1 MDRSKRFH
9 SARLHSAVLTL
20 LALGLLTLAYWL
32 SQRSAV
38 EMDWTY
44 GHRSSLS
51 AETLAVLRDL
61 DGAVSVTVFVRDGD
75 DAAALRRR
83 ISMRFEQYSG
93 IKPDL
98 TVTFVN
104 PDLQPDLARAL
115 AISRQG
121 EMVVR
126 MGERSERLQALN
138 EQAVTNALYRL
149 ARRGTKQVW
158 ITTGHG
164 ERDMKATA
172 GYQLSSFSEQLR
184 RRGFA
189 VDTLRIDGNTAPP
202 GDGILIIAS
211 PSSEFAEHELAQLL
225 AYLDQG
231 GSLLWLADPG
241 APESLGTFAEA
252 LGLTLLPGLVVDAST
267 RSRGI
272 DNPTFVLGNPMASH
286 VVNQPISKDTPALF
300 PRATGIDA
308 EAAEGWDATALI
320 GTTQDSWTETGAVSG
335 QVQYDAGGA
344 ERPGPITLIVALTRP
359 AGAGTAEQRVIV
371 AGDGDFLT
379 NAYLGVGANLPLGL
393 AMLSWLATDDASIS
407 IPTRPA
413 PDTRIDLSDRQIALL
428 GLLFLILS
436 PLALAIT
443 GATVLWRRRRRR

>member
-1 MDRSKRFH
+1 MDWSKRFGG
-9 SARLHSAVLTL
+9 ARLQSAVLTL

-51 AETLAVLRDL
+51 AETLAVLGDL
-61 DGAVSVTVFVRDGD
+61 QGAVSVTAFVRDGD
-75 DAAALRRR
+75 DAATLRRR
-83 ISMRFEQYSG
+83 INMRFAQYSG

-98 TVTFVN
+98 TLTFIN
-104 PDLQPDLARAL
+104 PDLQPDLAREL

-121 EMVVR
+121 EVVVR
-126 MGERSERLQALN
+126 MGQRSERLQALN

-149 ARRGTKQVW
+149 ARRGAKQVW

-164 ERDMKATA
+164 ERDIEATA
-172 GYQLSSFSEQLR
+172 GYQLSNFSEHLQ

-189 VDTLRIDGNTAPP
+189 VDTLRIDGTTTLPD
-202 GDGILIIAS
+202 DGILIIAS
-211 PSSEFAEHELAQLL
+211 PSSEFAENELDQLL
-225 AYLDQG
+225 AYMDRG
-231 GSLLWLADPG
+231 GNLLWLVDPG
-241 APESLGTFAEA
+241 APASLDAFAEA

-267 RSRGI
+267 RTRGI
-272 DNPTFVLGNPMASH
+272 DNPTFVLGNPISSH
-286 VVNQPISKDTPALF
+286 VVNQPMPKDTPALF

-308 EAAEGWDATALI
+308 DAAEGWDTTALI

-344 ERPGPITLIVALTRP
+344 ERPGPITLIVALARP
-359 AGAGTAEQRVIV
+359 TATDTVEQRVIV

-428 GLLFLILS
+428 GLLFLILL

-443 GATVLWRRRRRR
+443 GAAVLWRRRRRR